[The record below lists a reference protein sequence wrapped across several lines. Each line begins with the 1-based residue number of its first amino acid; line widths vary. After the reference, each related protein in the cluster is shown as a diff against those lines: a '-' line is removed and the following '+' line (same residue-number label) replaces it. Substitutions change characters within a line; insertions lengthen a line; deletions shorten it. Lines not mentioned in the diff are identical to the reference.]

1 MADWNPNCTV
11 EVDGVDFSSHTINA
25 VNITYG
31 RTSYWEQ
38 ARAGY
43 ATIEIVNWDDSDY
56 GFEIND
62 SVVVTV
68 DNASA
73 VARTVFTG
81 KVTNIASQMVAVGS
95 VEEVAVITLTAV
107 GPFAGMSRKIIGSGG
122 FVKELDSDRMDQI
135 FTDAGV
141 TVDVVDTPGIYEFTS
156 VAAFS
161 ADAYTTAAKYAQ
173 MANGYIYETADGEV
187 GFANESRRSIDVAAN
202 GYMAIP
208 ENYILWRSVS
218 SNKSLGDILNSISL
232 SYKANAVVTASDAS
246 SEALYGPQGATISTE
261 LEHMSEAQS
270 LADKYVGLRSIPRLN
285 MSSFT
290 VQLDSPNVSSADL
303 DKFLQMSMGKAV
315 SISGLP
321 VPLIPTN
328 YYGFVEG
335 WILQVTRN
343 QAVISLTTSESSYSI
358 QPTRWQDVSASLA
371 WNAVGAAVQW
381 VTYD

>member
-1 MADWNPNCTV
+1 MTWNPDCTV
-11 EVDGVDFSSHTINA
+11 VVDGVDFSSYAINA

-62 SVVVTV
+62 SVTVTV

-107 GPFAGMSRKIIGSGG
+107 GPFAGMSRKIIGGSG
-122 FVKELDSDRMDQI
+122 FSKQLDSARMSAI
-135 FTDAGV
+135 FTAAGV
-141 TVDVVDTPGIYEFTS
+141 TVDVVDTPGIYEFTVVS
-156 VAAFS
+156 AFS

-202 GYMAIP
+202 GYMTIP

-232 SYKANAVVTASDAS
+232 SYKNNHVVTASDAS

>member
-1 MADWNPNCTV
+1 MTWDPNCTV
-11 EVDGVDFSSHTINA
+11 TVDGVDFSSKAINA
-25 VNITYG
+25 VSVTYG
-31 RTSYWEQ
+31 RSSYWEQ

-43 ATIEIVNWDDSDY
+43 ATVEIVNWDDTDY
-56 GFEIND
+56 AFEIND

-81 KVTNIASQMVAVGS
+81 KVTNITSRMVAVGS

-107 GPFAGMSRKIIGSGG
+107 GPFAAMSRKIIGGSGYP
-122 FVKELDSDRMDQI
+122 KEMDSARMSAI

-141 TVDVVDTPGIYEFTS
+141 TVDVVDTPGIYEFTVIS
-156 VAAFS
+156 AFS
-161 ADAYTTAAKYAQ
+161 ADAYSTAAKYAG

-187 GFANESRRSIDVAAN
+187 GFANESRRTIDVDAN
-202 GYMAIP
+202 GYMTIP

-218 SNKSLGDILNSISL
+218 SSKSLGDVLNSITL
-232 SYKANAVVTASDAS
+232 FYKANASVNASDAIS
-246 SEALYGPQGATISTE
+246 QGLYGVLGATISTE
-261 LEHMSEAQS
+261 LELRSEAQE
-270 LADKYVGLRSIPRLN
+270 LADKYVALRRVPQIN

-290 VQLDSPNVSSADL
+290 IQLDSPNVSSADL
-303 DKFLQMSMGKAV
+303 DDLIQMNMGKAI

-321 VPLIPTN
+321 VPLNPIN

-343 QAVISLTTSESSYSI
+343 QAAISLTTSEASYSI
-358 QPTRWQDVSASLA
+358 QPTRWQDVSAALA

-381 VTYD
+381 ITYD

>member
-1 MADWNPNCTV
+1 MTWNPNCTV
-11 EVDGVDFSSHTINA
+11 TVDGVDYSSKTINA
-25 VNITYG
+25 VSVTYG

-38 ARAGY
+38 ARTGY
-43 ATIEIVNWDDSDY
+43 ATVEIVNWDDTDY
-56 GFEIND
+56 AFEIND
-62 SVVVTV
+62 SVIVKV

-81 KVTNIASQMVAVGS
+81 KVTNIASRMVSVGS

-107 GPFAGMSRKIIGSGG
+107 GPFAAMSRTILSTSYHRE
-122 FVKELDSDRMDQI
+122 FDSTRMTNI
-135 FTDAGV
+135 LTDAGV
-141 TVDVVDTPGIYEFTS
+141 TIDVVDTPGIYEFHATGS
-156 VAAFS
+156 FV
-161 ADAYTTAAKYAQ
+161 ADAYSTAAKYAG

-187 GFANESRRSIDVAAN
+187 GFANESRRSVDVTAN
-202 GYMAIP
+202 GYMTIP

-218 SNKSLGDILNSISL
+218 SNKSLGDILNSINLVYNSGT
-232 SYKANAVVTASDAS
+232 KTASDATS
-246 SEALYGPQGATISTE
+246 IATYGLLDASITTE
-261 LEHMSEAQS
+261 LQHAAEAQE
-270 LADKYVGLRSIPRLN
+270 LADKYVALRRVPRLN

-303 DKFLQMSMGKAV
+303 DKFLQMTMGEA
-315 SISGLP
+315 IEINDLP

-358 QPTRWQDVSASLA
+358 QPTRWQDVDAALA

-381 VTYD
+381 ATYD

>member
-1 MADWNPNCTV
+1 MTWNPNCTV
-11 EVDGVDFSSHTINA
+11 IVDGVDFTSYAINA

-43 ATIEIVNWDDSDY
+43 STIEIVNWDDSDY

-62 SVVVTV
+62 PVTVTV

-107 GPFAGMSRKIIGSGG
+107 GPFAAMSRKIIGGSG
-122 FVKELDSDRMDQI
+122 FAKELDSDRMDQI

-156 VAAFS
+156 VSGFS
-161 ADAYTTAAKYAQ
+161 IDAYTTAAKYAQ
-173 MANGYIYETADGEV
+173 MANGYIYETPSGEV

-202 GYMAIP
+202 GYMNIP

-218 SNKSLGDILNSISL
+218 SNKSLGDILNSITL
-232 SYKANAVVTASDAS
+232 SYKANAVVTASDAT
-246 SEALYGPQGATISTE
+246 SEALYGPLGASIGTE
-261 LEHMSEAQS
+261 LELMAEAQS
-270 LADKYVGLRSIPRLN
+270 LADKYVALRSTPRLN

-290 VQLDSPNVSSADL
+290 VQLDSPNVSSSDL
-303 DKFLQMSMGKAV
+303 DDFLQISMGKAV

-343 QAVISLTTSESSYSI
+343 QAAISLTTSESSYSI